1 MSADTH
7 ICNIK
12 NKIYKIV
19 AVTKIQKQKFHAQTL
34 LKQLEPTNTE
44 KNTVRQQK
52 IRNVNAAN
60 EKE

>member
-52 IRNVNAAN
+52 N
-60 EKE
+60 